1 MEFLQDL
8 VVQWSKIAYENM
20 SFNQPDYEMD
30 DDGIPRQMDHGML
43 QGLSML
49 EHKFTDIMQGQT
61 GDDSDTLHIV

>member
-1 MEFLQDL
+1 LQDL

-30 DDGIPRQMDHGML
+30 DDGIPRQMDHGMP

-49 EHKFTDIMQGQT
+49 EHKFTDLMQGQT